1 MSEEQITLAE
11 TVSPSISKMIE
22 DGLRLVSYIAKNG
35 NTELPHDLA
44 QAMIAAKF
52 KATSGEWTA
61 EDETD
66 FLVSYDKL
74 STLVYPVTV
83 ESIHAIT
90 PNPNAKG
97 KSVSAAEHSVK
108 WYRRSTMVALGIML
122 IAHLYF
128 IIGNN
133 LRVNLAEVF
142 DKRTELHQ
150 TIDQT
155 NTDLSKNQALN
166 DKLEMINQ
174 ELDANYQ
181 LLKAWN
187 SISAFGH
194 DFKDDLPKYTSA
206 RLVAESASVVMNDQ
220 TPDAADAPNLD
231 NSMSAERY
239 KARLIYFQN
248 LQAADFFLGV
258 FQGYL
263 LPLLY
268 GLLGAFIFVLR
279 SLHSDIQNL
288 TYTRESEIKYRLR
301 LTLGMLGGMVIG
313 WFFKPSEI
321 DVMASLSPMA
331 VAFLM
336 GYNVDV
342 LFSIMDKVINTIRD
356 NIEKQPEKP
365 PVNEQLKPT
374 KQQAD
379 KSTP

>member
-1 MSEEQITLAE
+1 MSEQQPKLAQNL
-11 TVSPSISKMIE
+11 SPSINKMIE

-35 NTELPHDLA
+35 NTELPADLA
-44 QAMIAAKF
+44 QAMVNAKF
-52 KATSGEWTA
+52 KAASGEWTSQ
-61 EDETD
+61 DESE
-66 FLVSYDKL
+66 FLVHYDKL

-97 KSVSAAEHSVK
+97 KTDSDAENSVK
-108 WYRRSTMVALGIML
+108 WYRRSTMFALGLML

-133 LRVNLAEVF
+133 LRVNLTTIFE
-142 DKRTELHQ
+142 KRNELHQ

-155 NTDLSKNQALN
+155 NTDLTKNPALQE
-166 DKLEMINQ
+166 KLAMINQ

-181 LLKAWN
+181 LLKFWN

-194 DFKDDLPKYTSA
+194 DFTDDLPKYTADRIKAETAS
-206 RLVAESASVVMNDQ
+206 LVASGE
-220 TPDAADAPNLD
+220 TPHQSDTADLNNNL
-231 NSMSAERY
+231 NAELY
-239 KARLIYFQN
+239 KARLIYFKN
-248 LQAADFFLGV
+248 IQAADFFLGV

-279 SLHSDIQNL
+279 SLHHDIQTL

-342 LFSIMDKVINTIRD
+342 LFSVMDKIIDTIRQ
-356 NIEKQPEKP
+356 NIEKPSEKP
-365 PVNEQLKPT
+365 TSSSEL
-374 KQQAD
+374 
-379 KSTP
+379 TPKNQREDANT